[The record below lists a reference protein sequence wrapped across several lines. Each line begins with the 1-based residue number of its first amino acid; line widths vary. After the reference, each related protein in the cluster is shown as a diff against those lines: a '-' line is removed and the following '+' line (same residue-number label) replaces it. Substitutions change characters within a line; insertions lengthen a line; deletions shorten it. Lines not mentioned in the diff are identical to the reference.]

1 MRKMGFEKYHLGQ
14 TIGEGMFAKVK
25 LAVNVETNKKVAIKI
40 IDKAMVRQK
49 NLMDQVLVIYY

>member
-1 MRKMGFEKYHLGQ
+1 MTLGKYHLVQ

-25 LAVNVETNKKVAIKI
+25 LAVNVETNQKVAIKI

-49 NLMDQVLVIYY
+49 NLMDQVLVITKFL